1 MAMLSEY
8 ERKRDFGKTAEPAPR
23 KGKAKGASATN
34 GKSKGEAKPKRRAKP
49 RFVVQEHSAT
59 RLHWDL
65 RLEHDGVGVSWAVP
79 NGIPRDP
86 DENRKAVHT
95 EDHPLEYMSF
105 EGEIPKGEYGAGTMV
120 VWDHGTY
127 DVEKWRDGEIIFR
140 FEGKRLRGRYVLF
153 RAGGPKDWMIHRM
166 DPAEG
171 DRDPFPEAFRPM
183 LANDGELPRSTRG
196 WAAELA
202 WGGVRALARC
212 RPGRLDLHDAEL
224 ADVGARWPEVHRLT
238 RQVGAR
244 DLVLDGELVVFDADG
259 RPDPDRLARRD
270 KPGSESAVR
279 RRARENPATYV
290 IFDLL
295 YLDGEDLTGAP
306 YKRRR
311 ELLEGLELE
320 GEAWRTPRAAT
331 TKIKELLAAAG
342 AQGVEGLVLK
352 KRSSPYVPGRRTGDW
367 VSVSAEGGEGDVAAG
382 SAGAK
387 GAGSGGVRRRG
398 ARLTDAAEPTAKN
411 KFRLPV
417 GDREL
422 AVSNLDKVLYP
433 ETGFTK
439 GDLIDAYA
447 DLAEV
452 LLPHLRGRPVT
463 LKRYPD
469 GVEGKFFYEKRSPK
483 HRPDWVATA
492 RIWSDSHKAEID
504 YTLIEDLPTLIWAA
518 NLANVELHTS
528 LARVDDLDRPCS
540 LVFDLDP
547 GAPADVLDCARVA
560 LRLRALFAQLGL
572 DCYAKTSG
580 SKGLHLH
587 APLNGTAT
595 FAQTRPFAKAVA
607 EVMEARFPDEVVSR
621 QAKARRP
628 GRVLIDWSQNDPH
641 KTTASVYSLRARARP
656 TASTPLEWEEVEAAA
671 EGEDATKLS
680 FTIDDLRRRVAAKG
694 DLYAPLLSVK
704 QELPELGA

>member
-1 MAMLSEY
+1 MAKKLSEY

-23 KGKAKGASATN
+23 KA
-34 GKSKGEAKPKRRAKP
+34 KSKGDGGSKRKGQAKRKGKP

-65 RLEHDGVGVSWAVP
+65 RLEHEGVGVSWAVP
-79 NGIPRDP
+79 NGIPKDP
-86 DENRKAVHT
+86 EENRKAVHT
-95 EDHPLEYMSF
+95 EDHPLEYMTF
-105 EGEIPKGEYGAGTMV
+105 EGTIPKGEYGAGTIK
-120 VWDHGTY
+120 VWDSGTY
-127 DVEKWRDGEIIFR
+127 ELEKWRDGEIIFR
-140 FEGKRLRGRYVLF
+140 FEGKRLHGRYVLF

-166 DPAEG
+166 DPVEG
-171 DRDPFPEAFRPM
+171 DPDPFPDPFRPM
-183 LANDGELPRSTRG
+183 LANEGELPKSTRG

-212 RPGRLDLHDAEL
+212 RPGRLDLHDAAL
-224 ADVGARWPEVHRLT
+224 ADIGPLWPEVHRLT

-259 RPDPDRLARRD
+259 RPDPERLARRE
-270 KPGSESAVR
+270 KPGSDSALR

-295 YLDGEDLTGAP
+295 FLDGEDLTGAP

-320 GEAWRTPRAAT
+320 GDAWRTPRAAT
-331 TKIKELLAAAG
+331 TKIKELLSAAA
-342 AQGVEGLVLK
+342 AQGVDGLVLK

-367 VSVSAEGGEGDVAAG
+367 LLVRAAG
-382 SAGAK
+382 GGDHGRPGSAPPA
-387 GAGSGGVRRRG
+387 AGRQPR
-398 ARLTDAAEPTAKN
+398 RLTAAAEPTTKN
-411 KFRLPV
+411 KFRLQV

-433 ETGFTK
+433 QAGFTK

-492 RIWSDSHKAEID
+492 RIWSESHKAEID
-504 YTLIEDLPTLIWAA
+504 YTLVEDLPTLIWTA
-518 NLANVELHTS
+518 NLANIELHTA
-528 LARVDDLDRPCS
+528 LARVDDLDRPDS

-621 QAKARRP
+621 QAKARRA
-628 GRVLIDWSQNDPH
+628 GRVLIDWSQNDSH
-641 KTTASVYSLRARARP
+641 KTTASVYSLRAKERP

-671 EGEDATKLS
+671 DGGDPTALV
-680 FTIDDLRRRVAAKG
+680 FTIDDLLCRIALKG
-694 DLYAPLLSVK
+694 DLYAPLLSRK
-704 QELPELGA
+704 QELPELSV